1 MFIVFAINSYTNMV
15 IPRDRGTK
23 YFNLSFK
30 FLIKVLMKVKYITS
44 GFLQWIGTW
53 EYIFFTLA
61 KEPIRW
67 KIHFLLKA
75 I

>member
-44 GFLQWIGTW
+44 GFLQ
-53 EYIFFTLA
+53 
-61 KEPIRW
+61 
-67 KIHFLLKA
+67 
-75 I
+75 